1 MADFILG
8 RHAFFGGVEI
18 EAMHHDGEEIEFAFG
33 NGTQIFPNAPV
44 EIYGR
49 TQYRVVHDADRQV
62 FEVGFAIDTEMT
74 GNAATGWTDSGNYL
88 KFEIQ
93 QSDDLETWN
102 MGRFIPAPVPVV
114 DLGGGNFQ
122 YWARCVVPIKWQE
135 TLVDFRATSTRYGK
149 EITSIEIL
157 GVDLDL
163 PNFPYAMPADAAQ
176 LQTDLRANG
185 YPDSTVTVDTTSPIS
200 AEGRNYQAGGANVL
214 HFVMSGS
221 NVTGVHLF
229 SAANP
234 VISLPSYPYF
244 MPSQRATLQTHL
256 RSAGYAGAVVRLHA
270 GEWEIFI
277 PDLAAP
283 PTRNGTLV
291 FTPGDPFPT
300 WDFFGNYLGEAPANQ
315 VSFEPENTRD
325 PAGNP
330 LQESARQFARFKIS
344 AGSRYNPYHT
354 P

>member
-1 MADFILG
+1 MADFIPG
-8 RHAFFGGVEI
+8 RHSFVGGVEI
-18 EAMHHDGEEIEFAFG
+18 GAMHHMGEEIEFAFG
-33 NGTQIFPNAPV
+33 KGTQLFPNAPV
-44 EIYGR
+44 AIYGR
-49 TQYRVVHDADRQV
+49 TQWRVVNDTDQKV
-62 FEVGFAIDTEMT
+62 FEVGFAIDHEMT

-93 QSDDLETWN
+93 QSDDLITWN

-114 DLGGGNFQ
+114 DLGGGSYQ
-122 YWARCVVPIKWQE
+122 YWSRCVVPIKWQE
-135 TLVDFRATSTRYGK
+135 TLIDFRASSTRYGK
-149 EITSIEIL
+149 EITALGIL
-157 GVDLDL
+157 GVDVYL

-185 YPDSTVTVDTTSPIS
+185 YPDSVVTADTTTPLS
-200 AEGRNYQAGGANVL
+200 AEGRNYQPGGANVL
-214 HFVMSGS
+214 HFVMSGT

-234 VISLPSYPYF
+234 LITLPSYPYS
-244 MPSQRATLQTHL
+244 MPSQRAALQADL
-256 RSAGYAGAVVRLHA
+256 RTAGYTGAVVRLHA

-283 PTRNGTLV
+283 PTRNASLV
-291 FTPGDPFPT
+291 FAPSDPFPT
-300 WDFFGNYLGEAPANQ
+300 WDFFGTYLGEAPANQ
-315 VSFEPENTRD
+315 VSFEAENTRD

-344 AGSRYNPYHT
+344 AGTRFNPYHT
-354 P
+354 